1 MTHELRKLQEQHR
14 RLEADRDRAVSDFL
28 NSRRAADLRRQI
40 RHLGEE
46 PCA

>member
-1 MTHELRKLQEQHR
+1 MTVLDKLQEQHR
-14 RLEADRDRAVSDFL
+14 RLEANRDGAVFDFL

-40 RHLGEE
+40 RQLGEE